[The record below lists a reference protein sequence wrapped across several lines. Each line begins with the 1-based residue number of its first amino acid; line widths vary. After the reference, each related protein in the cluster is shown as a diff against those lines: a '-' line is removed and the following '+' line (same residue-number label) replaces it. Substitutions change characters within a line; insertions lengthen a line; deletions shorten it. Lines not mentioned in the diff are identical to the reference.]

1 MSASS
6 IRHATQFGP
15 VDILVNNAAV
25 TFLAP
30 VEEFSEKRFRLMV
43 ELQMWAPYHL
53 TQLVLPT
60 MYERGAG
67 WILNISSRGGDKC
80 RGTSLRRDPDPRI
93 LRLRHVQSGP

>member
-1 MSASS
+1 MICLRQPIASASS
-6 IRHATQFGP
+6 ISHAPQFGP

-53 TQLVLPT
+53 TQLVLPDHV
-60 MYERGAG
+60 RA
-67 WILNISSRGGDKC
+67 
-80 RGTSLRRDPDPRI
+80 RR
-93 LRLRHVQSGP
+93 RLDF

>member
-1 MSASS
+1 M
-6 IRHATQFGP
+6 
-15 VDILVNNAAV
+15 LVNNAAV

-53 TQLVLPT
+53 TQLVLPG

-67 WILNISSRGGDKC
+67 WLLNISSRAAQLPQGPLSMRLELGGSRSMGCARPPSNGSPSPVLPKEI
-80 RGTSLRRDPDPRI
+80 RTA
-93 LRLRHVQSGP
+93 